1 MLISDH
7 ALKLLSICANGL
19 ARHWSPRFSC
29 LEPTEWH
36 SSGIGRP
43 PGATAWYLS
52 WRRKQK
58 GNRLDFATR
67 ELLDPCAFEIG
78 LD

>member
-7 ALKLLSICANGL
+7 ALKLLSICAK
-19 ARHWSPRFSC
+19 
-29 LEPTEWH
+29 WH

-43 PGATAWYLS
+43 PGAAAWYLS